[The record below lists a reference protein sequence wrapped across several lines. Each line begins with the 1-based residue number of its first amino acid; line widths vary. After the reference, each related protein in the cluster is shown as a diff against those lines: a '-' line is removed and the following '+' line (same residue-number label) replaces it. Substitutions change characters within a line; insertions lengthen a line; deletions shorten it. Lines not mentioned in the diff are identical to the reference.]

1 MCEIVD
7 RLYDLLDP
15 WDRPFD
21 TEKENKACIEDA
33 LENDPKAIIEDLLD
47 RLEDMI

>member
-1 MCEIVD
+1 MADLVE
-7 RLYDLLDP
+7 RLLNLVDP
-15 WDRPFD
+15 WDLPYD
-21 TEKENKACIEDA
+21 TEEENRATIEDT

>member
-7 RLYDLLDP
+7 RLLNLLDP

-21 TEKENKACIEDA
+21 TEEENKACIEDT